1 MNILKQEQNDQL
13 KTTKSN
19 RRRPAL
25 VLEDS
30 ADNTALIKNNT
41 DQLLQQIVKDLNDQK
56 EQEHNSQIAN
66 KKVENVPQPVEEIK
80 TTSSSTTTSSTTT
93 TTSKKPLTEPR
104 EIHTEDLF
112 ADAGQDIH
120 VYYPSTMCI
129 LNGTNTKLIRTDKR
143 IVKWLWTKFD
153 NSPAFGHFVN
163 TNEAPVVM
171 YEHLVEGVYTFWL
184 RVWTNTNEMSQ
195 NTVHVYVHSS
205 SVPQSNQVNMNQ
217 SSELSDNI
225 VQIEL
230 DIEPKKFTE
239 SVKQEFLNKLQMF
252 LLQAAELNLK
262 RPKIIEINT
271 RISTKEE
278 KSTVILD
285 LLIVNQTSDLSSK
298 ETLDEMSIYAK
309 SQVYNQNQVFVTAN
323 ENVVRSDQVIGLLKK
338 KKNFRAYLD
347 FVIHSIRL
355 DTHLDTS
362 VASKQKFSTNE
373 LVFSEIDI
381 IDVGQLTCN
390 VHNKNS
396 RLFNCSNHGVCDTFS
411 QKCICNKYWMPNLY
425 MYYIRNEADLT
436 NGNNCGK

>member
-1 MNILKQEQNDQL
+1 MKS
-13 KTTKSN
+13 TKSN

-25 VLEDS
+25 VPEES
-30 ADNTALIKNNT
+30 AENTALLKNNT
-41 DQLLQQIVKDLNDQK
+41 DHLLEQIVKDLNDQK
-56 EQEHNSQIAN
+56 SNSQSETKNAESTSKTIEA
-66 KKVENVPQPVEEIK
+66 VK
-80 TTSSSTTTSSTTT
+80 TTPSSTTTSTTT

-112 ADAGQDIH
+112 ADAGRDIH
-120 VYYPSTMCI
+120 VYYPSTMCV
-129 LNGTNTKLIRTDKR
+129 LNGTSSKLIRTDKR
-143 IVKWLWTKFD
+143 IAKWLWTKFD

-171 YEHLVEGVYTFWL
+171 YEHLVEGVYTFLL
-184 RVWTNTNEMSQ
+184 RVWTNTDEMSQ
-195 NTVHVYVHSS
+195 DTVHVYVHSS
-205 SVPQSNQVNMNQ
+205 SVPESNQANMNQ

-230 DIEPKKFTE
+230 DIEPKMFTE
-239 SVKQEFLNKLQMF
+239 LVKQEFLNKLQMF
-252 LLQAAELNLK
+252 LLHAELNLK
-262 RPKIIEINT
+262 RPKINVVNT

-285 LLIVNQTSDLSSK
+285 LLIVDQANDLPSK
-298 ETLDEMSIYAK
+298 EIIDEMGIYSK
-309 SQVYNQNQVFVTAN
+309 SQIYNQNQVFVSAN
-323 ENVVRSDQVIGLLKK
+323 ENIVRSEQIIGLLKK

-347 FVIHSIRL
+347 FVLHSIRL

-373 LVFSEIDI
+373 LAFSEIDI

>member
-1 MNILKQEQNDQL
+1 MIQN
-13 KTTKSN
+13 K
-19 RRRPAL
+19 
-25 VLEDS
+25 
-30 ADNTALIKNNT
+30 T

-56 EQEHNSQIAN
+56 VRDQENKPQTQLAEQ
-66 KKVENVPQPVEEIK
+66 IK
-80 TTSSSTTTSSTTT
+80 TTISSTTTIKSTTS
-93 TTSKKPLTEPR
+93 TTSKRTLTEPR

-129 LNGTNTKLIRTDKR
+129 LNGTNTKLIRTDKQ

-153 NSPAFGHFVN
+153 SSPGFGHFVN
-163 TNEAPVVM
+163 TNEAPIVM
-171 YEHLVEGVYTFWL
+171 YEHLIEGVYTFLL

-195 NTVHVYVHSS
+195 DTVHVYVHSS
-205 SVPQSNQVNMNQ
+205 SVSQDGRANTNQ

-230 DIEPKKFTE
+230 DIEPKIFTE

-252 LLQAAELNLK
+252 LLQAELNLK
-262 RPKIIEINT
+262 RPTVNVINT

-285 LLIVNQTSDLSSK
+285 LLIVDRASDLSSK
-298 ETLDEMSIYAK
+298 ETIDEMSIYSK
-309 SQVYNQNQVFVTAN
+309 SQVYNQNQILVSTN
-323 ENVVRSDQVIGLLKK
+323 ENVVRSDQVITLLKK
-338 KKNFRAYLD
+338 KNNFRAYLD

-362 VASKQKFSTNE
+362 ASSKHKFSANE
-373 LVFSEIDI
+373 LAFSEIDI

-396 RLFNCSNHGVCDTFS
+396 RLFNCSNHGICDSFS

-425 MYYIRNEADLT
+425 MYYLRNEADLT